1 MKPYNLVPRAF
12 PIEISRPS
20 QFQWEKPWE
29 RGWKPYPVFLF
40 SLPSDYL
47 ASSIRG
53 KLICCFEVTFCDFYT
68 KPAYFV
74 IPINLKEAKILN
86 ISSIDNKNRRV
97 PVLFDLKLCMQ

>member
-1 MKPYNLVPRAF
+1 M
-12 PIEISRPS
+12 
-20 QFQWEKPWE
+20 
-29 RGWKPYPVFLF
+29 KPYPVFLF

-53 KLICCFEVTFCDFYT
+53 RLICCFQVTFCDFYT

-74 IPINLKEAKILN
+74 IPIYLKEAKILN

-97 PVLFDLKLCMQ
+97 PVLFDLKLCMQLILLKKMFLSVVINRAFPKLFVLREL